1 MNQAIDLSTK
11 VGATVA
17 ARSSSPG
24 GLFLA
29 RGLSPV
35 GKSSSAARSVSA
47 GRGRKLKGVR
57 GGSSAVGAPTSAV
70 TITTSAVTVPT
81 SASAGNDTTKHQS
94 LEALRSLT
102 AGHHGSMS
110 TMTPGAM
117 SPTVPMNH
125 PFQSFVQQSWNPIY
139 SQAMTNWT
147 QGWNQNQIQGRYQ
160 SIFGRSRDQ
169 VTFGSEQDGTSGSGH
184 QGTGGSGHQGT
195 GGSGHQGTGGSGHQE
210 SGHRHLAPVVKDTR
224 IKCIWEGCKKYFRS
238 DNSMMAHLL
247 STHYQV
253 ILKCPS
259 TGCSKKCIKSGTFMN
274 HVATHAE
281 FIEPEVLKS
290 HLVKVIEECKR
301 TAEEQLEVL
310 NGRKAGTEDVTSKVA
325 SEPVTKKRKKNSSG
339 GDLSRRPSQTSTTV
353 SPSANVA
360 SRSTLSANVASR
372 STPSGSKSMAPSGLK
387 SSPPSLTSP
396 SANVASKSSPSPPI
410 LFVSPRMTL
419 SPLKSVP
426 SASSVSSES
435 GKKVIPIRGTQVD
448 RVEYIDSESD
458 EETDEEEEKIGNG
471 SKSESR
477 KVTSSQG

>member
-1 MNQAIDLSTK
+1 MVGQPLVTGSRKGKKRGMNQAMDLSTK

-17 ARSSSPG
+17 AGSSSTG
-24 GLFLA
+24 RLFLA

-35 GKSSSAARSVSA
+35 GKSSSA

-57 GGSSAVGAPTSAV
+57 GGSSAVGDPTSAGTV
-70 TITTSAVTVPT
+70 PTSVGTIPSLAVTVPT

-94 LEALRSLT
+94 LEAIRSLT

-110 TMTPGAM
+110 TMTPGPM

-169 VTFGSEQDGTSGSGH
+169 VTFGSEQDGTSDNGH
-184 QGTGGSGHQGT
+184 QEGGHR
-195 GGSGHQGTGGSGHQE
+195 HQE
-210 SGHRHLAPVVKDTR
+210 SGHGHLPSVVKDTR
-224 IKCIWEGCKKYFRS
+224 VKCIWEGCKKYFRS

-253 ILKCPS
+253 ILKCPK

-274 HVATHAE
+274 HVASHAE
-281 FIEPEVLKS
+281 FIEPEVLKN

-310 NGRKAGTEDVTSKVA
+310 NGQKAGTEDVTSKVA
-325 SEPVTKKRKKNSSG
+325 SEPVTKKRKKNSCV
-339 GDLSRRPSQTSTTV
+339 DLSRRPSQTSTTV
-353 SPSANVA
+353 SPSANV
-360 SRSTLSANVASR
+360 TSR
-372 STPSGSKSMAPSGLK
+372 STPSGPKSVAPSGLK

-396 SANVASKSSPSPPI
+396 SANVTSESSPSP
-410 LFVSPRMTL
+410 LMFVSPRMTL
-419 SPLKSVP
+419 SPFKSVP
-426 SASSVSSES
+426 SASSVSSEFRAQSSDS
-435 GKKVIPIRGTQVD
+435 GKKVISIRGTQVD
-448 RVEYIDSESD
+448 RIEYIGSESD
-458 EETDEEEEKIGNG
+458 EQTDEEEEKIGNG